1 MKMEGQIR
9 IPSGCAISA
18 VISREGKKI
27 SGDIITNSMKPMH
40 DRSNGLGGGFAGYG
54 IYPDYKEFYALHM
67 FFNSRDT
74 RKTCEA
80 FLKERFEIV
89 QSEIIPTHKIPAI
102 KEEPIIWRYF
112 VAPLRSV
119 MSSLQLEEK
128 EFVAKCVI
136 QINDEMPGAY
146 VFSSGKNRDVKAV
159 GFPEDVGLFYRLE
172 DYKGYSWISSRSI
185 SNQHTG
191 LVGRRTSV
199 YSA

>member
-1 MKMEGQIR
+1 MKMEGQVR

-54 IYPDYKEFYALHM
+54 IYPDYKDFYALHM

-102 KEEPIIWRYF
+102 KNEPIIWR
-112 VAPLRSV
+112 
-119 MSSLQLEEK
+119 
-128 EFVAKCVI
+128 
-136 QINDEMPGAY
+136 
-146 VFSSGKNRDVKAV
+146 
-159 GFPEDVGLFYRLE
+159 
-172 DYKGYSWISSRSI
+172 
-185 SNQHTG
+185 
-191 LVGRRTSV
+191 
-199 YSA
+199 